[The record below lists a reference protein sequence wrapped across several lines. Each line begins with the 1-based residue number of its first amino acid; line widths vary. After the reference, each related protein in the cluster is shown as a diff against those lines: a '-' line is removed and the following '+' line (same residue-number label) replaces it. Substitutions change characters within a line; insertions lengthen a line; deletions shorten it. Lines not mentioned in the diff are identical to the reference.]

1 MAGLP
6 GTKPNDLRR
15 RLLLKKSA
23 QVISYDPGN
32 VDPEWVI
39 LLAMAKEEGV
49 SIDEVRR
56 FLAGDRS
63 YLEEWHLHNK

>member
-1 MAGLP
+1 M
-6 GTKPNDLRR
+6 
-15 RLLLKKSA
+15 LKKSA
-23 QVISYDPGN
+23 QVISYDRFPGN

-56 FLAGDRS
+56 FLAGDRP
-63 YLEEWHLHNK
+63 YLKEWHLHNK

>member
-1 MAGLP
+1 M
-6 GTKPNDLRR
+6 
-15 RLLLKKSA
+15 LKKSA